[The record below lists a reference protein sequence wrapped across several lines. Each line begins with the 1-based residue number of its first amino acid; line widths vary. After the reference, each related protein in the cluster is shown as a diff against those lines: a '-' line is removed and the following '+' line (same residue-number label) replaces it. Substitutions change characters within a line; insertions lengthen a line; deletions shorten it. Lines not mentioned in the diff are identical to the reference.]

1 LVADDFKKVPYSVLL
16 LFGSGFALA
25 KGFEISGLSTWLAGN
40 LANIGSLHP
49 LLIIVC
55 IVTIVCIISELASN
69 VASIQL
75 SLPILASLCAST
87 GLPAMEI
94 MLPATL
100 AASLGFM
107 LPVATAANTI
117 VYGSGY
123 IKSPQMVRAGFWADF
138 FGILIIS
145 ILCWL
150 LL

>member
-1 LVADDFKKVPYSVLL
+1 
-16 LFGSGFALA
+16 
-25 KGFEISGLSTWLAGN
+25 
-40 LANIGSLHP
+40 
-49 LLIIVC
+49 
-55 IVTIVCIISELASN
+55 
-69 VASIQL
+69 
-75 SLPILASLCAST
+75 
-87 GLPAMEI
+87 MEI

-145 ILCWL
+145 VMAWL